1 MSVTVID
8 FNDVEPPRPPRQAH
22 YDIDLIVRHLR
33 DTAESWVPRLFPN
46 GRRVGDEWRLAN
58 IHGDAPRKSGSCVIS
73 LKGPHAGDWHE
84 FDGEQGGGPISAIQ
98 HATGLEG
105 AALIVEAAEI
115 GGVAPG
121 APERRAPSTAAASAT
136 AANKRDATQEIA
148 HILSG
153 SLPIAGT
160 PVERYLAGRSLAAP
174 LVADLQFHPDL
185 THWDTRSGYAAML
198 GIVRDRTGE
207 VIGLHR
213 TYLEEHSDGSVTKAA
228 VAKPRMMLGKIAGG
242 AVRLGAFTGET
253 ALGICEGIETGLA
266 VMKACPGLAVWA
278 TLSTSGLE
286 QVQLPPEAKRV
297 IILADHDESGA
308 GLRAAE
314 TAARHLRM
322 EGREAVIALPP
333 VMGQDFNDLLLA
345 SGPQAVMVAI
355 TAALPKPEEASPE
368 IGQHRP
374 VNFLRDAKDV
384 PIMRADE
391 GDLARAVEK
400 TWTLLLASNRTPW
413 LFRYAGIP
421 TWVVPDDE
429 GRPVAATLTEDRLRH
444 MLARLARWV
453 RENAKGEMMPAPPPV
468 AVVKSV
474 LATPDPGLPVLMG
487 IVNTPV
493 FGRYGKLLTSP
504 GYHPDARLL
513 YQPAPGFTVPAIP
526 ERPTA
531 EQIAEA
537 RKLICEDLLGD
548 FPFVGAPEMAHCV
561 ALLLLGFVRSMIDG
575 PTPLHLIE
583 KPTPGTGA
591 TLMVDSI
598 STILTGSGAS
608 VMTEGRDDEEWR
620 KRVTAKL
627 RQVPS
632 ILLIDNLRSKLDSS
646 AVAAALTAPF
656 WEDRILGASEMA
668 RLPIR
673 CVWIAT
679 GNNPEFSNEMAR
691 RLVRIRLD
699 AHVERPWQRAE
710 FRHPDLMT
718 WVRANRARLVAA
730 CLILCQAWIAAG
742 RPRGTRTIGS
752 YENWAGVIGGILE
765 TAGIPGFLGN
775 LEEMMAAADTEGG
788 AWGVFVSGWWAR
800 FGTAE
805 VKSGD
810 LYDIAVDS
818 EPPLPLGPGNEKSQ
832 RTRLGKALG
841 RMRDRVFRVAER
853 DVRLTAVGVEHKAQL
868 WRLSLVGERG
878 ERFPGSDLAASG
890 ERGERGERFPG
901 SDFVASGERCAQEGN
916 VESKRSPDQVID
928 ITGVGERGERGERF
942 STLTHARTRAH
953 VKEEPEKPSPRSPRS
968 PDPEKSEAYAGE
980 RAGERLSSP
989 SPPSR
994 TPSGRIRASWE
1005 LPPEPPP
1012 PDRTWK
1018 KQPRSPLFKDGQ
1030 PIPAWLA
1037 EVME

>member
-1 MSVTVID
+1 MLD
-8 FNDVEPPRPPRQAH
+8 LNDVKPLAAAPPRF
-22 YDIDLIVRHLR
+22 DMDLIVRRLR

-58 IHGDAPRKSGSCVIS
+58 IDGDAPRKSGSCVIS
-73 LKGPHAGDWHE
+73 LKGAHAGDWHE

-105 AALIVEAAEI
+105 AALIAEAAEI
-115 GGVAPG
+115 AGVASG
-121 APERRAPSTAAASAT
+121 APERKAPPAVAAVPPAAS
-136 AANKRDATQEIA
+136 KRDATQEIA

-153 SLPIAGT
+153 ALPVAGT
-160 PVERYLAGRSLAAP
+160 AAERYLTGRRLAVPSA
-174 LVADLQFHPDL
+174 ADLQFHPDL
-185 THWDTRSGYAAML
+185 THWETKSGYAAML
-198 GIVRDRTGE
+198 GIVRDRSGE
-207 VIGLHR
+207 VVGLHR
-213 TYLEEHSDGSVTKAA
+213 TYLDEQADGTVSKAA
-228 VAKPRMMLGKIAGG
+228 VAKPRMMLGRVAGG
-242 AVRLGAFTGET
+242 AVRLAPVNGEA

-314 TAARHLRM
+314 TAARYLRM

-333 VMGQDFNDLLLA
+333 EVGQDFNDLLLA
-345 SGPQAVMVAI
+345 SGPSAVMAAI
-355 TAALPKPEEASPE
+355 TAALPKPEDAAPE

-374 VNFLRDAKDV
+374 VNYARGEKDLPV
-384 PIMRADE
+384 MRADE

-413 LFRYAGIP
+413 LFRYAGFP

-429 GRPVAATLTEDRLRH
+429 GRPVAATLNEDRLRH

-453 RENAKGEMMPAPPPV
+453 RENAKGELMPAPPPV

-493 FGRYGKLLTSP
+493 FGRNGKLLTSP

-513 YQPAPGFTVPAIP
+513 YQPAPGFAVAAIP
-526 ERPTA
+526 ERPTPQQV
-531 EQIAEA
+531 EEA
-537 RKLICEDLLGD
+537 RALICKDLLGD
-548 FPFVGAPEMAHCV
+548 FPFVGASEIAHCV
-561 ALLLLGFVRSMIDG
+561 ALLLLGFVRSMIEG

-699 AHVERPWQRAE
+699 AHVERPWQRGS

-718 WVRANRARLVAA
+718 WVRANRAKLVAA
-730 CLILCQAWIAAG
+730 CLTLCQAWIAAG
-742 RPRGTRTIGS
+742 RPRGGKTIGS
-752 YENWAGVIGGILE
+752 YENWAGVIDGILE
-765 TAGIPGFLGN
+765 TAGIDGFLGN
-775 LEEMMAAADTEGG
+775 LEEMMAAADSEGG
-788 AWGVFVSGWWAR
+788 AWGSFIGNWWDR

-805 VKSGD
+805 VAAAD
-810 LYDIAVDS
+810 LVDIANASD
-818 EPPLPLGPGNEKSQ
+818 PRLPVGRTGKPIEAAELGRGIS
-832 RTRLGKALG
+832 
-841 RMRDRVFRVAER
+841 RMRDRIFDLDGRKVQLLFSRMVRRSQRWALTLRQEIAHEHNSAADDTSHSSHYNLPACEECEEGCGRQNVAPHTSNNLKKHEK
-853 DVRLTAVGVEHKAQL
+853 TASCEECEVVPNAYA
-868 WRLSLVGERG
+868 R
-878 ERFPGSDLAASG
+878 A
-890 ERGERGERFPG
+890 
-901 SDFVASGERCAQEGN
+901 
-916 VESKRSPDQVID
+916 
-928 ITGVGERGERGERF
+928 
-942 STLTHARTRAH
+942 HAHVH
-953 VKEEPEKPSPRSPRS
+953 VKEGPENTSH
-968 PDPEKSEAYAGE
+968 
-980 RAGERLSSP
+980 SSP
-989 SPPSR
+989 SSPEPMKSNSYGCEDTGEVTLDTSPPSR
-994 TPSGRIRASWE
+994 TPSGRIRAHWE
-1005 LPPEPPP
+1005 PVPEPPTPP
-1012 PDRTWK
+1012 PDTVRK
-1018 KQPRSPLFKDGQ
+1018 KLPRSPVFKDREL
-1030 PIPAWLA
+1030 PHWLA

>member
-22 YDIDLIVRHLR
+22 YDIDLIVRRLR

-46 GRRVGDEWRLAN
+46 GRRVGDDWRLAN
-58 IHGDAPRKSGSCVIS
+58 IHGDAPRKGGSCVIS

-98 HATGLEG
+98 HATGLDG

-115 GGVAPG
+115 AGVAPG
-121 APERRAPSTAAASAT
+121 APERKAPPPAAAAPT
-136 AANKRDATQEIA
+136 ANKRDASQEIA

-153 SLPIAGT
+153 ALPIAGT
-160 PVERYLAGRSLAAP
+160 PVERYLAGRGLAAP
-174 LVADLQFHPDL
+174 SAADLQFHPDL
-185 THWDTRSGYAAML
+185 THWDTRSGYPGML
-198 GIVRDRTGE
+198 GVVRDRDGE
-207 VIGLHR
+207 IIGLHR
-213 TYLEEHSDGSVTKAA
+213 TYMSEQPDGSVTKAA
-228 VAKPRMMLGKIAGG
+228 IAKPRMMLGKVAGG

-266 VMKACPGLAVWA
+266 VMKACPGLTVWA

-286 QVQLPPEAKRV
+286 QVQLPPEVKRAIV
-297 IILADHDESGA
+297 LADHDESGA
-308 GLRAAE
+308 GVRAAE
-314 TAARHLRM
+314 TAARKLRM

-333 VMGQDFNDLLLA
+333 AAGQDFNDLLLA
-345 SGPQAVMVAI
+345 SGPQAVMDAI
-355 TAALPKPEEASPE
+355 TVALPKPEETSPE

-384 PIMRADE
+384 PVMRADE
-391 GDLARAVEK
+391 GDLGRAVEK
-400 TWTLLLASNRTPW
+400 TWNLLLASNRMPW

-453 RENAKGEMMPAPPPV
+453 RVNAKGEMTPAPPPV

-487 IVNTPV
+487 IVATPV
-493 FGRYGKLLTSP
+493 FGRNGKLLTSP

-513 YQPAPGFTVPAIP
+513 YQPAPGFTVPSIP

-531 EQIAEA
+531 EQISEA
-537 RKLICEDLLGD
+537 RALICEDLLGD
-548 FPFVGAPEMAHCV
+548 FPFIGAPEMAHCV

-598 STILTGSGAS
+598 STILTGSGVS

-699 AHVERPWQRAE
+699 AHLERPWQRAE

-730 CLILCQAWIAAG
+730 CLTLCQAWIAAG
-742 RPRGTRTIGS
+742 RPRGGKTIGS

-810 LYDIAVDS
+810 LYDIAVGS
-818 EPPLPLGPGNEKSQ
+818 EPPLPLGSGNDKSQ

-853 DVRLTAVGVEHKAQL
+853 DVRLTAVGVDHQAQL
-868 WRLSLVGERG
+868 WQLALV
-878 ERFPGSDLAASG
+878 G

-901 SDFVASGERCAQEGN
+901 SDLAPSGERCVPEGN
-916 VESKRSPDQVID
+916 VESRRSPEQTID
-928 ITGVGERGERGERF
+928 ITDVGERGERGERF
-942 STLTHARTRAH
+942 PTLTHARTRVH
-953 VKEEPEKPSPRSPRS
+953 VKEEPEKPSPRSPPS
-968 PDPEKSEAYAGE
+968 PEADKSEAYDGE

-1005 LPPEPPP
+1005 LPPEPPAP
-1012 PDRTWK
+1012 SPVPVRK
-1018 KQPRSPLFKDGQ
+1018 KLPRSPVFRGQ
-1030 PIPAWLA
+1030 ELPGWLA
-1037 EVME
+1037 EIME

>member
-1 MSVTVID
+1 MLD
-8 FNDVEPPRPPRQAH
+8 LNDTKPLAAPPPRF
-22 YDIDLIVRHLR
+22 DMDVIVRRLR

-46 GRRVGDEWRLAN
+46 GRRAGDEWRLAD
-58 IHGDAPRKSGSCVIS
+58 IHGRAPRKNGSCVIS

-84 FDGEQGGGPISAIQ
+84 FDGDQGGGPVNTISQAS
-98 HATGLEG
+98 GLDG
-105 AALIVEAAEI
+105 AALIMEAADI
-115 GGVAPG
+115 AGVAPG
-121 APERRAPSTAAASAT
+121 APQWRAPPAAAPVV
-136 AANKRDATQEIA
+136 KRDAAQEIA
-148 HILSG
+148 HIMSG
-153 SLPIAGT
+153 AVPIAGT
-160 PVERYLAGRSLAAP
+160 PAERYLTSRGLAVP
-174 LVADLQFHPDL
+174 EGADLSFHPDL
-185 THWDTRSGYAAML
+185 THWDQKAGFPAMI
-198 GIVRDRTGE
+198 GIVQDRAGE
-207 VIGLHR
+207 AIGLHR
-213 TYLEEHSDGSVTKAA
+213 TYLEERTDGAVGKAA
-228 VAKPRMMLGKIAGG
+228 IAKPRMMLGRVAGG
-242 AVRLGAFTGET
+242 AVRLAPFKGEL

-286 QVQLPPEAKRV
+286 QVQLPPEVKRV

-333 VMGQDFNDLLLA
+333 SAGQDFNDLLIA
-345 SGPQAVMVAI
+345 SGPSAVMAAI
-355 TAALPKPEEASPE
+355 TAALPKAEEPVPE

-374 VNFLRDAKDV
+374 VNYAAEGRQL
-384 PIMRADE
+384 PTMRADE
-391 GDLARAVEK
+391 GDLGRAVEK
-400 TWTLLLASNRTPW
+400 VWSLLLASNRTPW
-413 LFRYAGIP
+413 LFRYAGLP

-429 GRPVAATLTEDRLRH
+429 GRPVAAALNEDRLRH
-444 MLARLARWV
+444 MLARLAVWV
-453 RENAKGEMMPAPPPV
+453 RENAKGEVVSAPPPV

-493 FGRYGKLLTSP
+493 FGRNGKLLTSP

-513 YQPAPGFTVPAIP
+513 YQPAPGFAVPSIP

-531 EQIAEA
+531 AQIAEA
-537 RKLICEDLLGD
+537 RSLICEDLLGD
-548 FPFVGAPEMAHCV
+548 FPFVSPSEMAHAV

-598 STILTGSGAS
+598 ATILTGAGAS

-632 ILLIDNLRSKLDSS
+632 ILLIDNLRNKLDSS

-699 AHVERPWQRAE
+699 AHVERPWQRGS

-730 CLILCQAWIAAG
+730 CLTLCQAWIAAG
-742 RPRGTRTIGS
+742 RPRGQRTIGS
-752 YENWAGVIGGILE
+752 YENWAGTIGGILD
-765 TAGIPGFLGN
+765 TAGIDGFLGN
-775 LEEMMAAADTEGG
+775 LEEMMAASDAEGG
-788 AWGVFVSGWWAR
+788 AWGVFVNGWWAR
-800 FGTAE
+800 YGTAE
-805 VKSGD
+805 VKAAD
-810 LYDIAVDS
+810 LYEIALAC
-818 EPPLPLGPGNEKSQ
+818 EPPIPLAGASEHA
-832 RTRLGKALG
+832 RRIRFGKALG
-841 RMRDRVFRVAER
+841 KMRDRVFRVEGR
-853 DVRLTAVGVEHKAQL
+853 ELTITGLGISHQAQL
-868 WRLSLVGERG
+868 WQLKIGGECGECFSGEDLVQAGECLG
-878 ERFPGSDLAASG
+878 TPGSVAHKHSPQETPENKGCG
-890 ERGERGERFPG
+890 ECGECGE
-901 SDFVASGERCAQEGN
+901 C
-916 VESKRSPDQVID
+916 
-928 ITGVGERGERGERF
+928 F
-942 STLTHARTRAH
+942 STLTHARTRAYINKGTEKH
-953 VKEEPEKPSPRSPRS
+953 SPHSPHSPEQAKTKACTGECSGECLEPHSPKP
-968 PDPEKSEAYAGE
+968 A
-980 RAGERLSSP
+980 
-989 SPPSR
+989 
-994 TPSGRIRASWE
+994 GRIRAHWE
-1005 LPPEPPP
+1005 LPPEPPAPP
-1012 PDRTWK
+1012 PDTVRK
-1018 KQPRSPLFKDGQ
+1018 KLPRSPVFKDQ
-1030 PIPAWLA
+1030 EFPHWLA
-1037 EVME
+1037 EIME

>member
-1 MSVTVID
+1 MLD
-8 FNDVEPPRPPRQAH
+8 LNDVRPLTVAVPRF
-22 YDIDLIVRHLR
+22 DMDMIVQRLR
-33 DTAESWVPRLFPN
+33 DTAENWVPRLFPN
-46 GRRVGDEWRLAN
+46 GRRAGDEWRLAD
-58 IHGDAPRKSGSCVIS
+58 IHGRAPRKSGSCVIS

-84 FDGEQGGGPISAIQ
+84 FDGDQGGGPVNTISQ
-98 HATGLEG
+98 SSGLDG
-105 AALIVEAAEI
+105 AALIMEAAEI
-115 GGVAPG
+115 AGVASG
-121 APERRAPSTAAASAT
+121 APERKVPPAA
-136 AANKRDATQEIA
+136 KRDATQDIA
-148 HILSG
+148 HIMSG
-153 SLPIAGT
+153 ALPVAGT
-160 PVERYLAGRSLAAP
+160 AAERYLAGRGIAAP
-174 LVADLQFHPDL
+174 DAADLRFHPDL
-185 THWDTRSGYAAML
+185 THWDTKSGYAAML

-213 TYLEEHSDGSVTKAA
+213 TYLGEQEDGSVAKAA

-242 AVRLGAFTGET
+242 AVRLGAFSGET
-253 ALGICEGIETGLA
+253 AIGICEGIETGLA
-266 VMKACPGLAVWA
+266 VMKACPGLTVWA

-297 IILADHDESGA
+297 IILADQDESGA

-333 VMGQDFNDLLLA
+333 VAGQDFNDLLIA
-345 SGPQAVMVAI
+345 SGPSAVMTAI
-355 TAALPKPEEASPE
+355 TAALPKAAEAIPE

-374 VNFLRDAKDV
+374 VNYADAGKQL
-384 PIMRADE
+384 PTMRADE
-391 GDLARAVEK
+391 GDLGRAVEK
-400 TWTLLLASNRTPW
+400 VWSLLLASNRTPW
-413 LFRYAGIP
+413 LFRYAGLP

-429 GRPVAATLTEDRLRH
+429 GRPVAAALNEDRLRH
-444 MLARLARWV
+444 MLARLAVWV
-453 RENAKGEMMPAPPPV
+453 RENAKGEVVSAPPPV

-493 FGRYGKLLTSP
+493 FGRNGKLLTSP

-513 YQPAPGFTVPAIP
+513 YQPAPGFTVPEIP

-531 EQIAEA
+531 QQVEEA

-575 PTPLHLIE
+575 PTPLHLVE

-598 STILTGSGAS
+598 STILTGSGVS

-710 FRHPDLMT
+710 FRHPDLNT
-718 WVRANRARLVAA
+718 WVRANRGRLVAA
-730 CLILCQAWIAAG
+730 CLTLCQAWIARG
-742 RPRGTRTIGS
+742 RPRGGKTIGS

-765 TAGIPGFLGN
+765 TAGISGFLGN
-775 LEEMMAAADTEGG
+775 LEEMMAAADAEGG
-788 AWGVFVSGWWAR
+788 AWGAFIGNWWDR

-805 VKSGD
+805 VAAAD
-810 LYDIAVDS
+810 LVDIANASDPRVPVGRTGKPI
-818 EPPLPLGPGNEKSQ
+818 EAAELGRGIS
-832 RTRLGKALG
+832 
-841 RMRDRVFRVAER
+841 RMRDRIFDLDGRKVQLLFSRMVRRSQRWVLTVRQETAHEHNSAADDTSHSSHHNLPACEECEEGCGRQNVAPHTSNK
-853 DVRLTAVGVEHKAQL
+853 L
-868 WRLSLVGERG
+868 
-878 ERFPGSDLAASG
+878 
-890 ERGERGERFPG
+890 
-901 SDFVASGERCAQEGN
+901 N
-916 VESKRSPDQVID
+916 NID
-928 ITGVGERGERGERF
+928 KMSSCEECEVVPNTYARA
-942 STLTHARTRAH
+942 HAHAH
-953 VKEEPEKPSPRSPRS
+953 VKEGTENTSHSSPSSPSPI
-968 PDPEKSEAYAGE
+968 KSDGYGCEDAGE
-980 RAGERLSSP
+980 AVFGT

-994 TPSGRIRASWE
+994 TPSGRACASWE
-1005 LPPEPPP
+1005 LPPERPP

-1030 PIPAWLA
+1030 PIPHWLA